1 MNKLLYSL
9 IKRLEV
15 TFLQLIFVRT
25 STYNKI
31 KEKMKNFKYHNPT
44 QLIFGEGMIKELGK
58 QIPIESRIL
67 IVFGGGSVKRNGVYD
82 AVMQELKDYTYF
94 EFWGIEANPK
104 VETIRRAVALGKE
117 QKVDFVLAVGGGSV
131 LDASKLIINAIPS
144 ERDAWDL
151 VVKGTDRSV
160 SCLPLGTVLTIPA
173 TGSEMNSGGVISC
186 EATKEKFPF
195 VTTFPKFSILDPCY
209 TYSLP
214 PYQVACGIADSFI
227 HVMEQYIC
235 KAGESPLLD
244 RWAEGILLTLIEQ
257 RAAIQEGNNY
267 QARANFMLCATM
279 ALNGLIRLG
288 TTQDWATHR
297 IGHELTALTEL
308 THGHTLAI
316 ILPALLRVKGFD
328 IKREKMLQYAE
339 RIWGI
344 TGGNEDERIERA
356 IEETEDF
363 FRSLGLATRLSEL
376 SIKEEVS
383 DEIVERFRER
393 EVVLGENQD
402 IDYEVIAK
410 ILQLCQ

>member
-1 MNKLLYSL
+1 
-9 IKRLEV
+9 
-15 TFLQLIFVRT
+15 
-25 STYNKI
+25 
-31 KEKMKNFKYHNPT
+31 MKNFKYHNPT
-44 QLIFGEGMIKELGK
+44 QLIFGEGMVKALSK
-58 QIPIESRIL
+58 QIPSDSRIL
-67 IVFGGGSVKRNGVYD
+67 VVFGGGSVKRNGVYED
-82 AVMQELKDYTYF
+82 VMQELKGYTYF

-104 VETIRRAVALGKE
+104 VETIREAVALGKKE
-117 QKVDFVLAVGGGSV
+117 KVNFVLAVGGGSV

-151 VVKGTDRSV
+151 VVRGTDRTV
-160 SCLPLGTVLTIPA
+160 ECLPLGTVLTIPA

-186 EATKEKFPF
+186 KATQEKFPF
-195 VTTFPKFSILDPCY
+195 VTTFPKFSILDPRY
-209 TYSLP
+209 TFSLP

-257 RAAIQEGNNY
+257 RSAIQEGNDY

-316 ILPALLRVKGFD
+316 VLPAVLRVKGFD
-328 IKREKMLQYAE
+328 VKREKMLQYAE
-339 RIWGI
+339 RVWRI
-344 TGGNEDERIERA
+344 TAGTEEERIAEA
-356 IEETEDF
+356 IKQTEDF
-363 FRSLGLATRLSEL
+363 FRSLGLETRLSEL
-376 SIKEEVS
+376 NIGEDVSI
-383 DEIVERFRER
+383 EIAERFRER

-402 IDYEVIAK
+402 IDHEVIAE
-410 ILQLCQ
+410 ILRLCR